1 MKNYYRILQVRQNAT
16 DDEIKRQFRV
26 LAKKYHPDRNA
37 GNAEAA
43 EIFKDLDEAYNV
55 LTDPASRKL
64 FDSAFR
70 LEEAERSRIKH
81 GRAAPSFVA
90 PTPSIG
96 VAMQNLLVLGF
107 NDGYDAGYDSAVN
120 EDYAAAGID
129 TDEVEALRRECERLS
144 SELAAAKSAVT
155 SAEKRAKQEAERVAV
170 LQEKIDWI
178 KSATKVDVG
187 KVSDSVSTK
196 AADLVT
202 QIKKLLSS
210 HPESLRSGAP
220 ALSIA
225 QQDRRKEIREFLLNV
240 ESRVELAEKE
250 LAKMKAAEDQKRKLV
265 DPDSYFKTMD
275 ELAEAWAKKV
285 QADKKLARP
294 TKYGELGVLIWAT
307 DEEIA
312 EAFARIEKRY
322 ANDSSEQCMQK
333 LARARDA
340 FETFSDPQAHAA
352 YNLSIGYTT
361 DMILA
366 ERRLIAENERRIEE
380 HRKKLEERAFW
391 AQFDVLY
398 DQALRGDPEAQNA
411 LGEMYFNGTVLEHDY
426 DRAYYWFR
434 EAFESHFPAAVY
446 NLGVCY
452 RDGLG
457 TYKNESLAQSLFL
470 QASILG
476 YTGPKKKK

>member
-16 DDEIKRQFRV
+16 EEEIKRQFRV
-26 LAKKYHPDRNA
+26 LAKKYHPDRNV

-43 EIFKDLDEAYNV
+43 EIFKDVEEAYKV

-70 LEEAERSRIKH
+70 LEEAEKSRIKH
-81 GRAAPSFVA
+81 GRAAPTFVA

-96 VAMQNLLVLGF
+96 LAMKNLLTLGF

-120 EDYAAAGID
+120 EDYAAVGID
-129 TDEVEALRRECERLS
+129 TDEVEELRRECARLTA
-144 SELAAAKSAVT
+144 ELTKAQNGIAT
-155 SAEKRAKQEAERVAV
+155 AEKRAKQEAERVSV

-178 KSATKVDVG
+178 KSATKTDVG

-196 AADLVT
+196 AAELVK
-202 QIKKLLSS
+202 QIKKLLAEHSDS
-210 HPESLRSGAP
+210 IKNGAP

-225 QQDRRKEIREFLLNV
+225 QQDRRKEIREFLINV
-240 ESRVELAEKE
+240 ESRIELAEKE
-250 LAKMKAAEDQKRKLV
+250 LSAMRAAEDQKRKLV
-265 DPDSYFKTMD
+265 DADAYFKTMD

-294 TKYGELGVLIWAT
+294 TKYGELGLLIWAT
-307 DEEIA
+307 DEEIK

-322 ANDSSEQCMQK
+322 AGDASEQGMQK

-340 FETFSDPQAHAA
+340 FYTLTDPQSHAA

-391 AQFDVLY
+391 SRFDVLY
-398 DQALRGDPEAQNA
+398 DQALRGEPEAQNE
-411 LGEMYFNGTVLEHDY
+411 LGELYFNGSVLDRDY
-426 DRAYYWFR
+426 ARAYYWFR
-434 EAFESHFPAAVY
+434 EAFEAHLPAAVY

-457 TYKNESLAQSLFL
+457 TYKNETLAQSLFL
-470 QASILG
+470 QAKLLG